1 MRDYDFVVIG
11 SGIAGLTFA
20 LKAAKHGSV
29 AVVTKRKGSDTNTAR
44 AQGGIACVTS
54 DEDSF
59 ELHVRDT
66 LEAGAGLCDE
76 AVVRTI
82 VTEGP
87 DRIRE
92 LMALGLQFDE
102 REVSGHRELDLGK
115 EGGHS
120 KRRVLHV
127 RDVLEA
133 GAGLC
138 DEAVVRTIVTE
149 GPDRIRE
156 LMALGLQFD
165 EREVSG
171 HRELDLGKEG
181 GHSKRRVLHVR
192 DVTGKE
198 VEETLLREL
207 DRQSRVELLENHM
220 AVDLITAAK
229 LGFATEDRCLG
240 AYVLDETA
248 GKVETIRADRIVLA
262 TGGCGKVYLYTTNPD
277 IATGDGVAM
286 AWRAGVE
293 IANMEFIQFHPTCL
307 FHPQAKS
314 FLISE
319 AVRGEGGILR
329 NDRGEDFMKRYD
341 ARGSLAPRD
350 IVARAIDSEMKRS
363 GAKCAFLDIT
373 HRSPEFLRE
382 RFPHIYQTCLRFGID
397 MSKQPIPVVPAA
409 HYQCGGIKT
418 DVNGATSLSG
428 LYTIGEVACTGLH
441 GANRLASN
449 SLLEGLVM
457 AHRAAATAVHV
468 ESTSKR
474 KIPLPEWKSGNVQD
488 VDEMVVIYHNWD
500 EIRRLMWDYVGIV
513 RTDKRLQRASARLR
527 NLQREIREFYW
538 NFKVS
543 VDLLELR
550 NLATVAALIV
560 DSALSRKESRG
571 LHYTLDYPQADDR
584 EFRQDTLVRRN

>member
-1 MRDYDFVVIG
+1 MKEYDFVIIG
-11 SGIAGLTFA
+11 SGIAGLSFA

-29 AVVTKRKGSDTNTAR
+29 AVITKLKGSDTNTAW

-66 LEAGAGLCDE
+66 LEAGAGLCNE

-87 DRIRE
+87 ERIRE
-92 LMALGLQFDE
+92 LAELGLQFDE
-102 REVSGHRELDLGK
+102 REVSGHREFDLGK

-127 RDVLEA
+127 RDA
-133 GAGLC
+133 
-138 DEAVVRTIVTE
+138 
-149 GPDRIRE
+149 
-156 LMALGLQFD
+156 
-165 EREVSG
+165 
-171 HRELDLGKEG
+171 
-181 GHSKRRVLHVR
+181 
-192 DVTGKE
+192 TGKE
-198 VEETLLREL
+198 IEETLLREL
-207 DRQSRVELLENHM
+207 SRQSQVQLLENHT

-240 AYVLDETA
+240 AYVLGEKT
-248 GKVETIRADRIVLA
+248 GEVETIRSNRIVLA

-307 FHPQAKS
+307 FHPEAKS
-314 FLISE
+314 FLVSE

-329 NDRGEDFMKRYD
+329 NNSGEDFMKRYD
-341 ARGSLAPRD
+341 PRASLAPRD
-350 IVARAIDSEMKRS
+350 IVARAIDAEIKRS
-363 GAKCAFLDIT
+363 GAKCVFLDIT
-373 HRSPEFLRE
+373 HKPPEFVRE
-382 RFPHIYQTCLRFGID
+382 RFPHIYETCLRFGID
-397 MSKQPIPVVPAA
+397 ISKQAIPVVPAA

-418 DVNGATSLSG
+418 DINGATSLPG
-428 LYTIGEVACTGLH
+428 LYAIGEVACTGLH

-449 SLLEGLVM
+449 SLLEGLVV
-457 AHRAAATAVHV
+457 AHRAAMAALQAK
-468 ESTSKR
+468 STSKQEGA
-474 KIPLPEWKSGNVQD
+474 LPEWKSGNVQD
-488 VDEMVVIYHNWD
+488 VDELVVIYHNWD

-560 DSALSRKESRG
+560 DSALSRQESRG
-571 LHYTLDYPQADDR
+571 LHYTLDYPEMKDR
-584 EFRQDTLVRRN
+584 QFKRETVLSRG

>member
-1 MRDYDFVVIG
+1 MKEYDFVVIG
-11 SGIAGLTFA
+11 SGIAGLSFA

-29 AVVTKRKGSDTNTAR
+29 AVITKRKGADTNTAW

-59 ELHVRDT
+59 DLHVRDT
-66 LEAGAGLCDE
+66 LQAGAGLCDE

-87 DRIRE
+87 ERILE
-92 LMALGLQFDE
+92 LAGLGVHFDE

-127 RDVLEA
+127 RDA
-133 GAGLC
+133 
-138 DEAVVRTIVTE
+138 
-149 GPDRIRE
+149 
-156 LMALGLQFD
+156 
-165 EREVSG
+165 
-171 HRELDLGKEG
+171 
-181 GHSKRRVLHVR
+181 
-192 DVTGKE
+192 TGKE
-198 VEETLLREL
+198 IEKVLLREL
-207 DRQSRVELLENHM
+207 GRQSDVQLLENHM
-220 AVDLITAAK
+220 AVDLITTAK
-229 LGFATEDRCLG
+229 LGFASEDHCLG
-240 AYVLDETA
+240 VYVLDEKT
-248 GKVETIRADRIVLA
+248 GDVEAIRSDRIVLA

-277 IATGDGVAM
+277 VATGDGVAI

-293 IANMEFIQFHPTCL
+293 IVNMEFIQFHPTCL

-319 AVRGEGGILR
+319 AVRGEGGTLR
-329 NDRGEDFMKRYD
+329 NDRGDDFMQRYD
-341 ARGSLAPRD
+341 PRGSLAPRD
-350 IVARAIDSEMKRS
+350 IVARAIDAEMKRS
-363 GAKCAFLDIT
+363 GAKCVFLGIT
-373 HRSPEFLRE
+373 HRSPEFIRE

-397 MSKQPIPVVPAA
+397 MSKQAIPVVPAA

-418 DVNGATSLSG
+418 DVNGATSLPG
-428 LYTIGEVACTGLH
+428 LYAIGEVACTGLH

-449 SLLEGLVM
+449 SLLEGLVV
-457 AHRAAATAVHV
+457 AHRAAVATVRTR
-468 ESTSKR
+468 STPKQ
-474 KIPLPEWKSGNVQD
+474 KIPLREWQSGNVQD
-488 VDEMVVIYHNWD
+488 VDELVVIYHNWD

-550 NLATVAALIV
+550 NLVAVAALIV
-560 DSALSRKESRG
+560 DSALWRKESRG
-571 LHYTLDYPQADDR
+571 LHYTLDYPQIDDHQ
-584 EFRQDTLVRRN
+584 FRSNTLLCRN

>member
-1 MRDYDFVVIG
+1 MPRTARWKRALPLVMKECDFVVIG
-11 SGIAGLTFA
+11 SGIAGLSFA
-20 LKAAKHGSV
+20 LKSAAHGSV
-29 AVVTKRKGSDTNTAR
+29 AVITKRKGADTNTAW

-76 AVVRTI
+76 GVVRAI

-87 DRIRE
+87 ERIRE
-92 LMALGLQFDE
+92 LAALGLQFDE
-102 REVSGHRELDLGK
+102 REISGHRELDLAK

-127 RDVLEA
+127 RDA
-133 GAGLC
+133 TG
-138 DEAVVRTIVTE
+138 
-149 GPDRIRE
+149 RE
-156 LMALGLQFD
+156 IEQ
-165 EREVSG
+165 
-171 HRELDLGKEG
+171 
-181 GHSKRRVLHVR
+181 
-192 DVTGKE
+192 
-198 VEETLLREL
+198 TLLDEL
-207 DRQSRVELLENHM
+207 ARHSNTELLENHI

-240 AYVLDETA
+240 VYVLNEKT
-248 GKVETIRADRIVLA
+248 GEVETIRSDRIALA

-277 IATGDGVAM
+277 VATGDGVAM

-307 FHPQAKS
+307 FHPEAKS

-329 NDRGEDFMKRYD
+329 NDRGEDFMRRYH

-350 IVARAIDSEMKRS
+350 IVARAIDAEIKRS
-363 GAKCAFLDIT
+363 GARCVFLDIT
-373 HRSPEFLRE
+373 HKPPEFVRE
-382 RFPHIYQTCLRFGID
+382 RFPQIYQTCLRFGID
-397 MSKQPIPVVPAA
+397 LSKQPIPVVPAA

-418 DVNGATSLSG
+418 DVNGATNLPG
-428 LYTIGEVACTGLH
+428 LFAIGEVACTGMH

-449 SLLEGLVM
+449 SLLEGLVV
-457 AHRAAATAVHV
+457 AHRAAATAVQRRASCK
-468 ESTSKR
+468 EN
-474 KIPLPEWKSGNVQD
+474 IALPEWRSGDVQD
-488 VDEMVVIYHNWD
+488 VDELVVIYHNWD

-550 NLATVAALIV
+550 NLAAVAALIV
-560 DSALSRKESRG
+560 DSALWRKESRG
-571 LHYTLDYPQADDR
+571 LHYTLDYPQTDDLHFKR
-584 EFRQDTLVRRN
+584 DTVLSRG

>member
-1 MRDYDFVVIG
+1 VKEYDFVVIG
-11 SGIAGLTFA
+11 SGIAGLSFA
-20 LKAAKHGSV
+20 LKVAQHGSV
-29 AVVTKRKGSDTNTAR
+29 AVITKRKGTDTNTAW
-44 AQGGIACVTS
+44 AQGGVACVTS

-76 AVVRTI
+76 AAVRTI
-82 VTEGP
+82 VMEGP

-92 LMALGLQFDE
+92 LMEFGLEFDE

-127 RDVLEA
+127 
-133 GAGLC
+133 
-138 DEAVVRTIVTE
+138 
-149 GPDRIRE
+149 
-156 LMALGLQFD
+156 Q
-165 EREVSG
+165 
-171 HRELDLGKEG
+171 
-181 GHSKRRVLHVR
+181 

-198 VEETLLREL
+198 IEGTLLREL
-207 DRQSRVELLENHM
+207 GRQSHVELFENHM
-220 AVDLITAAK
+220 AVDLITAGK

-240 AYVLDETA
+240 VYVLDERT
-248 GKVETIRADRIVLA
+248 GEVETIRSDRIVLA
-262 TGGCGKVYLYTTNPD
+262 TGGCGKVYLYSTNPD

-286 AWRAGVE
+286 AWRAGAV

-307 FHPQAKS
+307 FHAKAKS

-319 AVRGEGGILR
+319 ALRGEGGILR
-329 NDRGEDFMKRYD
+329 NSRGEDFMKRYD
-341 ARGSLAPRD
+341 PRGSLASRD
-350 IVARAIDSEMKRS
+350 IVARAIDAEIKRA
-363 GAKCAFLDIT
+363 GAKCVFLDIT
-373 HRSPEFLRE
+373 DKSPEFIRE
-382 RFPHIYQTCLRFGID
+382 RFPHIYETCLGFGID

-418 DVNGATSLSG
+418 DVNGATNLLG
-428 LYTIGEVACTGLH
+428 LYAIGEVACTGLH

-449 SLLEGLVM
+449 SLLEGLVV
-457 AHRAAATAVHV
+457 AHRAAASSVQAQKR
-468 ESTSKR
+468 SKQ
-474 KIPLPEWKSGNVQD
+474 KILLPEWESGNVQD
-488 VDEMVVIYHNWD
+488 VDELVAIYHNWD

-538 NFKVS
+538 NFKIS

-571 LHYTLDYPQADDR
+571 LHYTLDYPEAKDR
-584 EFRQDTLVRRN
+584 QFKRETVLSRG